1 MTEKT
6 FDIEELKH
14 KLESGKQLTRAEE
27 IFYLMKLMNHTRKE
41 AEYVIDITKLRE
53 KYPNITFD

>member
-1 MTEKT
+1 LT
-6 FDIEELKH
+6 IEELKH